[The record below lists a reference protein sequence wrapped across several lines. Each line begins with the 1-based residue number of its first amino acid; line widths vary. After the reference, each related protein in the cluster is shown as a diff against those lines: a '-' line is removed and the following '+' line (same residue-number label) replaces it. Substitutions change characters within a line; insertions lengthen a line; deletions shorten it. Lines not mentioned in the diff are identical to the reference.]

1 MIAMIEPFTERLCSL
16 DEFCTLAQAE
26 TGDLPRRYEL
36 DEGIVLEMS
45 SAGALHGALRA
56 WIAYLLNAHVHAQ
69 GLGLSFGA
77 ETGFVLHQA
86 PDGRAIVRAPDFAF
100 VSKARLQPISGKFYP
115 SAPDLAVEIVSPS
128 DTARQMRRKARQYME
143 YGTRL
148 LWIIFPDESERFVDV
163 YRPEQPVLTV
173 QGEQLLE
180 GYDVLPSFSAPVS
193 RLFAALS
200 V

>member
-1 MIAMIEPFTERLCSL
+1 MSERATERLCSL
-16 DEFCTLAQAE
+16 DEFWTLVQAE
-26 TGDLPRRYEL
+26 ADDMPRRYEL
-36 DEGIVLEMS
+36 DEGIILEMS
-45 SAGALHGALRA
+45 PAGAVRGALSA
-56 WIAYLLNAHVHAQ
+56 WMAYLLNAHIHAQ

-77 ETGFVLHQA
+77 QTGFVLHQA

-100 VSKARLQPISGKFYP
+100 VSRARLQPISGKFYS

-128 DTARQMRRKARQYME
+128 DTARQYME

-148 LWIIFPDESERFVDV
+148 LWIIFPDELERFVDV

-180 GYDVLPSFSAPVS
+180 GYDVLPNFSVPVS
-193 RLFAALS
+193 CLFAALS